1 MDGNLSSPRMKKL
14 DITPISGDF
23 SVCKIADLS
32 GVPLCDEFV
41 FLSKTD
47 EEISLVCLSSSVP
60 ENIAEESCG
69 WKAFRVCGVL
79 DFSLTGILADISRV
93 LADGCVGIFAVSTY
107 NTDYVFV
114 KTENFNKALDLLSD
128 AGYNIV

>member
-69 WKAFRVCGVL
+69 WKAFRICGVL

-107 NTDYVFV
+107 NTDYGFV
-114 KTENFNKALDLLSD
+114 KTENFKKALDLLSD

>member
-69 WKAFRVCGVL
+69 WKAFRICGVL

-93 LADGCVGIFAVSTY
+93 LADGCVRNFAVSTY
-107 NTDYVFV
+107 HTDYVFV